1 MRDTRGI
8 STPLYEGGENSDNRA
23 IPTLATTVADNNN
36 PTCRDISIAALVPFL
51 FVFKLTLSALASV
64 ILLGACSSST
74 ASEYQSLCD
83 LSIRM
88 DAASAGPHGQDPGAI
103 TDPERMKEMRATIT
117 ELALQMRDE
126 SPAEIKDDVTTMV
139 DSIIAMDKVFSDNNY
154 DLTAMA
160 RIEEVRNTMDA
171 ISTDPKVV
179 EAKQRYSAFMEK
191 NCGPLSQ

>member
-1 MRDTRGI
+1 
-8 STPLYEGGENSDNRA
+8 
-23 IPTLATTVADNNN
+23 
-36 PTCRDISIAALVPFL
+36 
-51 FVFKLTLSALASV
+51 VFRLTLLGLAAV
-64 ILLGACSSST
+64 VFLGACSSSS
-74 ASEYQSLCD
+74 ASQYQSFCD

-103 TDPERMKEMRATIT
+103 TDPERMKQMRATIT

-126 SPAEIKDDVTTMV
+126 SPAEVKDDVTTMV
-139 DSIIAMDKVFSDNNY
+139 DSIVAMDKVFSDNNY

-191 NCGPLSQ
+191 NCGPLAQ

>member
-1 MRDTRGI
+1 MTL
-8 STPLYEGGENSDNRA
+8 SL
-23 IPTLATTVADNNN
+23 LATV
-36 PTCRDISIAALVPFL
+36 
-51 FVFKLTLSALASV
+51 V
-64 ILLGACSSST
+64 IVGACSSSN
-74 ASEYQSLCD
+74 ANEFESFCD

-103 TDPERMKEMRATIT
+103 TDPERMKDVRATIT
-117 ELALQMRDE
+117 DIALQMRDQ
-126 SPAEIKDDVTTMV
+126 SPSDIKDDVATMV

-160 RIEEVRNTMDA
+160 RIEEVRNTLDA

-191 NCGPLSQ
+191 NCGPQSQ

>member
-1 MRDTRGI
+1 M
-8 STPLYEGGENSDNRA
+8 
-23 IPTLATTVADNNN
+23 
-36 PTCRDISIAALVPFL
+36 
-51 FVFKLTLSALASV
+51 FKLTLSALASV

-191 NCGPLSQ
+191 